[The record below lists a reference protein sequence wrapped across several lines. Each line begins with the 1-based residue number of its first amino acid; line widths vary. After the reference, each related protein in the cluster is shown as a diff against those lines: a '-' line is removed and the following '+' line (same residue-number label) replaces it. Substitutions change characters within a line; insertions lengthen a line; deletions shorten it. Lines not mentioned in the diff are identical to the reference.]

1 MNKGVFGDDVKI
13 IQPNSFHDYRGE
25 IWTTWKKDEWAHDVE
40 FNHDKVSTSRK
51 NVIRGLHGD
60 TKSWKLATCLHG
72 EIYYVVV
79 DYRKESPTYLMW
91 DWIILSKHNK
101 KMVLVPP
108 NFVNGFCVMS
118 NNMVLFYKWGY
129 DGDYIDADEQ
139 FTVKWNDPKVG
150 IDWPISNP
158 ILSKRDR

>member
-1 MNKGVFGDDVKI
+1 
-13 IQPNSFHDYRGE
+13 
-25 IWTTWKKDEWAHDVE
+25 
-40 FNHDKVSTSRK
+40 
-51 NVIRGLHGD
+51 
-60 TKSWKLATCLHG
+60 
-72 EIYYVVV
+72 
-79 DYRKESPTYLMW
+79 MW

-118 NNMVLFYKWGY
+118 DDMVLFYKWGY